1 MGDPQV
7 SVTLFSLPFLEGDS
21 IVLCSDGLTDLVQP
35 AEIAEVVQSQS
46 ASDATQTLIDMA
58 NRRGGHDNISTIVVR
73 NGPPQTSVAIAP
85 RNKQSPNMLIGIG
98 IVLIIALLI
107 ALIVIVLRVL
117 PTSPSGNTTTTAPNA
132 IQTVPVG
139 GNAGRNNP
147 IPGQPT
153 ATLSSAPIPTATQIA
168 LPTATQSSRPTQ
180 AVQIKP
186 TTAVGS
192 TVEPVAPAITSV
204 VAVTPEPPV
213 EPTAIPDLRPM
224 VPNLINMPQDEAVAK
239 LDALDIG
246 HDVIDVTSSNYQA
259 DIGSVAETD
268 PAAGTRLNPGDVVIL
283 KVKKNKPQSDT
294 PPAAP
299 AEPAAPPPPPK
310 P

>member
-1 MGDPQV
+1 MFEPWWETLPASGERSPV
-7 SVTLFSLPFLEGDS
+7 VAGPSV
-21 IVLCSDGLTDLVQP
+21 
-35 AEIAEVVQSQS
+35 A
-46 ASDATQTLIDMA
+46 LIDRLPWKWIGM
-58 NRRGGHDNISTIVVR
+58 
-73 NGPPQTSVAIAP
+73 IAC
-85 RNKQSPNMLIGIG
+85 SLLLIGG
-98 IVLIIALLI
+98 VVLLLPNRAPAQVIAVPLSDVQ
-107 ALIVIVLRVL
+107 ATPPPAAV
-117 PTSPSGNTTTTAPNA
+117 
-132 IQTVPVG
+132 QTVAVG
-139 GNAGRNNP
+139 GNAGRTNP
-147 IPGQPT
+147 VPGQPT
-153 ATLSSAPIPTATQIA
+153 ATLSSARIPTVALGSDSIPTVTVTDTAPPTATLSSAPI
-168 LPTATQSSRPTQ
+168 PTATQSSRPTQ